1 MDGGVS
7 EIFYIGGKDGS
18 KCMTTN
24 ILTGGRGALYL
35 LSSGRSG
42 LREER
47 NTVMKKGI
55 TFPSGE
61 M

>member
-1 MDGGVS
+1 MNKFRLGV
-7 EIFYIGGKDGS
+7 KDRQS
-18 KCMTTN
+18 CMMTN

-42 LREER
+42 LRKMR
-47 NTVMKKGI
+47 NTVMEKGI
-55 TFPSGE
+55 TFPSRE